1 MITPTIGRK
10 IWFWPNQTNTACYTV
25 LDAAQA
31 FDASVVFV
39 AADDRVHIAFFDHT
53 GVPFIRHDV
62 PILQDDKPLPVGT
75 CYCTWMPYQQSAAAA
90 AAPAAFVSE
99 KTTTSRKTTS
109 K

>member
-62 PILQDDKPLPVGT
+62 PILQDDKPLPAGT
-75 CYCTWMPYQQSAAAA
+75 CYCAWMPYQQSAVGVAPMAVKKAADKST
-90 AAPAAFVSE
+90 P
-99 KTTTSRKTTS
+99 KPTK
-109 K
+109 